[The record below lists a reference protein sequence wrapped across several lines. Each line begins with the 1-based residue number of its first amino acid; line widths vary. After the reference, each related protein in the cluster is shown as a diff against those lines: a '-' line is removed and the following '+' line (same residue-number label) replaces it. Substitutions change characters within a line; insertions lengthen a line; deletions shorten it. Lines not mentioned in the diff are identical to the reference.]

1 MTFITKEKIFSKE
14 WFRAY
19 SLILVGTFILASGFV
34 FFISPYKLAPGGTY
48 GVAIIIHHLLDTPIG
63 LTALVIDIPLAIIGY
78 KILGPRFGVKTVV
91 GFLMTA
97 GWVDLLNYFWQGKQL
112 VENEGLL
119 SAIFGGV
126 LLGLGLGLIFKSK
139 ATSGGSDIIAMILNK
154 YTGKSLGHLLIYID
168 SVIVLGGLIAF
179 HDWKIPLFSW
189 ITIFVTGRV
198 IDIVLEGVSYEK
210 TLFII
215 SDHAQEIR
223 NKIINDLQ
231 RGGTFIKGEGMYQG
245 KDKTIIFT
253 VVNRRELTILQD
265 YIYKI
270 DEDAFMT
277 VINANEILGSGF
289 KPLRKKIAETPDFQN

>member
-1 MTFITKEKIFSKE
+1 MAFLTKEKIFSKE
-14 WFRAY
+14 WFKAY

-48 GVAIIIHHLLDTPIG
+48 GIAIILHHLLGTPIG
-63 LTALVIDIPLAIIGY
+63 LTALAIDIPLAIIGY
-78 KILGPRFGVKTVV
+78 RILGPRFGVKTVV

-97 GWVDLLNYFWQGKQL
+97 GWVDLLNYFWQGQKL

-168 SVIVLGGLIAF
+168 SVIVLGGLLAF
-179 HDWKIPLFSW
+179 QDWKIPLFSW

-210 TLFII
+210 TLFIV

-265 YIYKI
+265 YIYNI

-277 VINANEILGSGF
+277 VINANEILGGGF
-289 KPLRKKIAETPDFQN
+289 KPLSKKIAETPDFQN